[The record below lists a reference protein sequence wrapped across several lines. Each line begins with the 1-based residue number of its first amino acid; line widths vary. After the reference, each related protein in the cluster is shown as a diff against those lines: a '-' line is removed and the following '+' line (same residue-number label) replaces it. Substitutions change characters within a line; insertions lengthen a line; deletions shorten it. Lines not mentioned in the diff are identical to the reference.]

1 MRCRTYVVGDR
12 TEIWVP
18 RGVPVSEV
26 DNCVRHCRVHG
37 KSLVIYRSGRA
48 DLVDVTSA
56 LLQANRNIDNNRM

>member
-18 RGVPVSEV
+18 HNASSSEV
-26 DNCVRHCRVHG
+26 DNCVRRCRVHG
-37 KSLVIYRSGRA
+37 KTLVIYRSGRA